1 MQNTKQKFMGI
12 LNRLDDGLKVFFY
25 NLIGSK
31 NFYKYTLLAD
41 LLYTREPINVENS
54 RIKISRRDP
63 NLSSQTQTIDED
75 VYLFLLYEDNLA
87 HLFHDIFFPLYVIWR
102 QDKKRVFVSIN
113 ENQFIKD
120 FLIAAFGEKYII
132 FSKRDITYN
141 FNKLSLTPEGRNL
154 KIYPNYIQICEEIK
168 NNCFNALGIKE
179 NRSKN
184 LIYGRNELKRKN
196 LLAIDQNFLAIHDL
210 QKVALSTLTFK
221 ELVCL
226 MAQAKS
232 FTYMV
237 GASVFY
243 LLFLAKTVPV
253 LEINPTKNNSWAQ
266 MFGMDKLCNLHIFVS
281 QNIEI
286 SNEPAQGDPILD
298 SHVYFDDGLKKAL
311 ISILPKN

>member
-1 MQNTKQKFMGI
+1 LG
-12 LNRLDDGLKVFFY
+12 DH
-25 NLIGSK
+25 
-31 NFYKYTLLAD
+31 
-41 LLYTREPINVENS
+41 LYTREPIKVENS
-54 RIKISRRDP
+54 RIKVIRRDS

-87 HLFHDIFFPLYVIWR
+87 HLFHDIFFPLYTIWR
-102 QDKKRVFVSIN
+102 QDKKKIFVSIN

-120 FLIAAFGEKYII
+120 FLIAAFGEQYLI
-132 FSKRDITYN
+132 FSKVDIPYN
-141 FNKLSLTPEGRNL
+141 FNKISLTPEGRNL
-154 KIYPNYIQICEEIK
+154 KIYPDYVQICEEIK
-168 NNCFNALGIKE
+168 NNCFSALDIKE

-196 LLAIDQNFLAIHDL
+196 LLAIDHHFLSAHDF
-210 QKVALSTLTFK
+210 QKVVLSTLTFK
-221 ELVCL
+221 ELIYL
-226 MAQAKS
+226 LSQAKS

-237 GASVFY
+237 GAGVFY
-243 LLFLAKTVPV
+243 LLFLEKTVPV
-253 LEINPTKNNSWAQ
+253 LEINPAKNNSWAQ

-286 SNEPAQGDPILD
+286 SNEPGQGDPILD